1 LSETQP
7 LRSLMRDRTVG
18 LLVSVELLMSLG
30 FGATATTLGWQ
41 GYSRAH
47 DPLVLGLIGLA
58 EFIPAVLLALPAGHA
73 ADSHDRRRVTALGL
87 AVVTG
92 AAVALAVDAGRGDT
106 AVWPLYVLA
115 FVIGI
120 GNAYSAPAVGP
131 LLAAG
136 VSQEMLARAVAVLM
150 SVMQAAMIA
159 GPAVA
164 GLLQVVGP
172 SVPYAFAAVCAVLA
186 MVMVMLVPKA
196 IGRAHVAEQEAS
208 LSDALAGVRFIF
220 DTPALLGAISLDL
233 MAVLFG
239 GATALLP
246 VFSQTIL
253 HVGAFGNG
261 LLRAA
266 PGIGAVVV
274 GSVLSGRP
282 LKRRVGRTLL
292 IVVALYGA
300 FTIVFG
306 FSTSFALSMAAL
318 AALAGADMVSMS
330 IRGTLAPLLTAPA
343 LRGRVGAVERVF
355 IGASNELGA
364 FESGVAAALIGAV
377 PAVLLGGVASIVVAL
392 VWAWKFP
399 ALRRI
404 DRFEDIDTPAVPP
417 AARLQRATEPRQV
430 AR

>member
-1 LSETQP
+1 
-7 LRSLMRDRTVG
+7 MRDRTVG
-18 LLVSVELLMSLG
+18 LLVGVELLMSLG

-58 EFIPAVLLALPAGHA
+58 EFIPAVVLALPAGHA

-87 AVVTG
+87 AVVAA
-92 AAVALAVDAGRGDT
+92 AAVALAIDAGRGDT
-106 AVWPLYVLA
+106 AVWPLYALA

-136 VSQEMLARAVAVLM
+136 VSQAMLARAVAVLM

-172 SVPYAFAAVCAVLA
+172 SVPYAFAAVCAVL
-186 MVMVMLVPKA
+186 
-196 IGRAHVAEQEAS
+196 
-208 LSDALAGVRFIF
+208 
-220 DTPALLGAISLDL
+220 
-233 MAVLFG
+233 AVLFG

-292 IVVALYGA
+292 VVVALYGA

-306 FSTSFALSMAAL
+306 FSTSFALSMVAL

-377 PAVLLGGVASIVVAL
+377 PAVVVGGAASIVVAL

-417 AARLQRATEPRQV
+417 AVGLQPAAEGRQV
-430 AR
+430 GA

>member
-1 LSETQP
+1 
-7 LRSLMRDRTVG
+7 V
-18 LLVSVELLMSLG
+18 V
-30 FGATATTLGWQ
+30 
-41 GYSRAH
+41 
-47 DPLVLGLIGLA
+47 
-58 EFIPAVLLALPAGHA
+58 A
-73 ADSHDRRRVTALGL
+73 A
-87 AVVTG
+87 
-92 AAVALAVDAGRGDT
+92 AAVALAIDAGRGDT

-136 VSQEMLARAVAVLM
+136 VSQAMLARAVAVLTT
-150 SVMQAAMIA
+150 VMQAAMIA

-164 GLLQVVGP
+164 GLLQVVGSP
-172 SVPYAFAAVCAVLA
+172 VPYAFAAVCAVLA

-292 IVVALYGA
+292 VVVALYGA

-306 FSTSFALSMAAL
+306 FSTSFALSMVAL

-377 PAVLLGGVASIVVAL
+377 PAVVLGGAASIVVAV

-404 DRFEDIDTPAVPP
+404 DRFEDIDTPAAPP
-417 AARLQRATEPRQV
+417 AVGLQPAAEGRQV
-430 AR
+430 GA

>member
-1 LSETQP
+1 
-7 LRSLMRDRTVG
+7 MRDRTVG

-58 EFIPAVLLALPAGHA
+58 EFIPAVVLALPAGHA

-87 AVVTG
+87 AVVAV
-92 AAVALAVDAGRGDT
+92 AAVALAIDAGRGDT

-136 VSQEMLARAVAVLM
+136 VSQAMLARAVAVLTT
-150 SVMQAAMIA
+150 VMQAAMIA

-172 SVPYAFAAVCAVLA
+172 PVPYAFAAVCAVLA

-292 IVVALYGA
+292 VVALYGA

-306 FSTSFALSMAAL
+306 FSTSFALSMVAL

-377 PAVLLGGVASIVVAL
+377 PAVVLGGAASIVVAL

-404 DRFEDIDTPAVPP
+404 DRFEDIDTPAAPP
-417 AARLQRATEPRQV
+417 AVGLQPAAEGRQV
-430 AR
+430 GA

>member
-1 LSETQP
+1 
-7 LRSLMRDRTVG
+7 MRDRTVG
-18 LLVSVELLMSLG
+18 LLVSVDLLMSLG

-58 EFIPAVLLALPAGHA
+58 EFIPAVVLALPAGHA

-87 AVVTG
+87 AVVVA
-92 AAVALAVDAGRGDT
+92 AAVALAIDAGRGDT

-131 LLAAG
+131 LL
-136 VSQEMLARAVAVLM
+136 

-172 SVPYAFAAVCAVLA
+172 SVPYACAAVCAVLA

-292 IVVALYGA
+292 VVVALYGA

-306 FSTSFALSMAAL
+306 FSTSFALSMVAL

-377 PAVLLGGVASIVVAL
+377 PAVVVGGAASIVVAL

-404 DRFEDIDTPAVPP
+404 DRFEDIDTPAEPP
-417 AARLQRATEPRQV
+417 AVGLQPAAEGRQV
-430 AR
+430 GA

>member
-1 LSETQP
+1 
-7 LRSLMRDRTVG
+7 
-18 LLVSVELLMSLG
+18 
-30 FGATATTLGWQ
+30 
-41 GYSRAH
+41 
-47 DPLVLGLIGLA
+47 
-58 EFIPAVLLALPAGHA
+58 
-73 ADSHDRRRVTALGL
+73 
-87 AVVTG
+87 
-92 AAVALAVDAGRGDT
+92 
-106 AVWPLYVLA
+106 
-115 FVIGI
+115 
-120 GNAYSAPAVGP
+120 
-131 LLAAG
+131 
-136 VSQEMLARAVAVLM
+136 
-150 SVMQAAMIA
+150 
-159 GPAVA
+159 
-164 GLLQVVGP
+164 
-172 SVPYAFAAVCAVLA
+172 VPYAFAAVCAVLA

-292 IVVALYGA
+292 VVVALFGV

-306 FSTSFALSMAAL
+306 LSTSFALSMVAL

-377 PAVLLGGVASIVVAL
+377 PAVVLGGAASIVVAL

-404 DRFEDIDTPAVPP
+404 DRFEDIETPAVPP
-417 AARLQRATEPRQV
+417 AVGLQTEAEGRRV
-430 AR
+430 SA

>member
-1 LSETQP
+1 
-7 LRSLMRDRTVG
+7 M
-18 LLVSVELLMSLG
+18 
-30 FGATATTLGWQ
+30 
-41 GYSRAH
+41 
-47 DPLVLGLIGLA
+47 
-58 EFIPAVLLALPAGHA
+58 
-73 ADSHDRRRVTALGL
+73 
-87 AVVTG
+87 
-92 AAVALAVDAGRGDT
+92 
-106 AVWPLYVLA
+106 
-115 FVIGI
+115 
-120 GNAYSAPAVGP
+120 
-131 LLAAG
+131 
-136 VSQEMLARAVAVLM
+136 
-150 SVMQAAMIA
+150 
-159 GPAVA
+159 
-164 GLLQVVGP
+164 
-172 SVPYAFAAVCAVLA
+172 
-186 MVMVMLVPKA
+186 
-196 IGRAHVAEQEAS
+196 
-208 LSDALAGVRFIF
+208 AGVRFIF

-292 IVVALYGA
+292 VVVALFGV

-306 FSTSFALSMAAL
+306 LSTSFALSMVAL

-377 PAVLLGGVASIVVAL
+377 PAVVLGGAASSVAPGVGSTVRCDRGHEGEVNADDAHHPR
-392 VWAWKFP
+392 VPRSP
-399 ALRRI
+399 ATGRRSGAGTARPVR
-404 DRFEDIDTPAVPP
+404 DAGLSRAVGRAHPA
-417 AARLQRATEPRQV
+417 RV
-430 AR
+430 ARELELHDPRPGRRAAHLDVG

>member
-1 LSETQP
+1 
-7 LRSLMRDRTVG
+7 MRDRTVG

-58 EFIPAVLLALPAGHA
+58 EFIPAVVLALPAGHA

-87 AVVTG
+87 AVVAV
-92 AAVALAVDAGRGDT
+92 AAVSLAIDAGRGDT

-136 VSQEMLARAVAVLM
+136 VSQAMLARAVAVLM
-150 SVMQAAMIA
+150 SAMQAAMIA

-292 IVVALYGA
+292 VVVALYGA

-306 FSTSFALSMAAL
+306 FSTSFALSMVAL
-318 AALAGADMVSMS
+318 AALAGAD
-330 IRGTLAPLLTAPA
+330 RGGGRRRLDLGGSGRA
-343 LRGRVGAVERVF
+343 LEVPGASPHRPVRGHRYAGRAAGGRVATGGGGAAGGRV
-355 IGASNELGA
+355 A
-364 FESGVAAALIGAV
+364 
-377 PAVLLGGVASIVVAL
+377 
-392 VWAWKFP
+392 
-399 ALRRI
+399 
-404 DRFEDIDTPAVPP
+404 
-417 AARLQRATEPRQV
+417 
-430 AR
+430 

>member
-1 LSETQP
+1 
-7 LRSLMRDRTVG
+7 MRDRTVG

-58 EFIPAVLLALPAGHA
+58 EFIPAVVLALPAGHA

-87 AVVTG
+87 AVVAV
-92 AAVALAVDAGRGDT
+92 AAVALAIDAGRGDT

-136 VSQEMLARAVAVLM
+136 VSQAMLARAVAVLTT
-150 SVMQAAMIA
+150 VMQAAMIA

-172 SVPYAFAAVCAVLA
+172 PVPYAFAAVCAVLA

-292 IVVALYGA
+292 VVVALYGA

-306 FSTSFALSMAAL
+306 FSTSFALSMVAL

-330 IRGTLAPLLTAPA
+330 IRGT
-343 LRGRVGAVERVF
+343 
-355 IGASNELGA
+355 
-364 FESGVAAALIGAV
+364 
-377 PAVLLGGVASIVVAL
+377 
-392 VWAWKFP
+392 W
-399 ALRRI
+399 RR
-404 DRFEDIDTPAVPP
+404 F
-417 AARLQRATEPRQV
+417 
-430 AR
+430 

>member
-1 LSETQP
+1 
-7 LRSLMRDRTVG
+7 
-18 LLVSVELLMSLG
+18 
-30 FGATATTLGWQ
+30 
-41 GYSRAH
+41 
-47 DPLVLGLIGLA
+47 
-58 EFIPAVLLALPAGHA
+58 
-73 ADSHDRRRVTALGL
+73 
-87 AVVTG
+87 
-92 AAVALAVDAGRGDT
+92 
-106 AVWPLYVLA
+106 
-115 FVIGI
+115 
-120 GNAYSAPAVGP
+120 
-131 LLAAG
+131 
-136 VSQEMLARAVAVLM
+136 
-150 SVMQAAMIA
+150 
-159 GPAVA
+159 
-164 GLLQVVGP
+164 
-172 SVPYAFAAVCAVLA
+172 
-186 MVMVMLVPKA
+186 
-196 IGRAHVAEQEAS
+196 VAEQEAS

-292 IVVALYGA
+292 VVVALYGA

-306 FSTSFALSMAAL
+306 FSTSFALSMVAL

-377 PAVLLGGVASIVVAL
+377 PAVVLGGAASIVVAL

-417 AARLQRATEPRQV
+417 PVGLQPAAEGRH
-430 AR
+430 